1 MLESNKVSAGV
12 GLWFVA
18 TLAAAITIGILA
30 TLVAAAVDG
39 IRALGE
45 GASIG
50 LFSLVQVGAWQW
62 LYVIP
67 LIIWLRRRQRFEQA
81 KGLLITAFVLLG
93 IDVLCSGALL
103 LSFR

>member
-1 MLESNKVSAGV
+1 MLERNEVSAGIK
-12 GLWFVA
+12 LWFIA
-18 TLAAAITIGILA
+18 TLAAAIAIGFLA
-30 TLVAAAVDG
+30 TLLAAAADG
-39 IRALGE
+39 IRALSE
-45 GASIG
+45 GPLIG
-50 LFSLVQVGAWQW
+50 IFSLVQAGAWQW

-81 KGLLITAFVLLG
+81 KGLLITACVLLG